1 MASVHKDP
9 NGRSPYYY
17 AAFLGPNGRQ
27 FKSTRQTDLKLAQ
40 KVADRWEET
49 ALAGKRGNL
58 TEAKVRRVLSDIL
71 ELTTGEPMHFASITD
86 FFKDWIQDKE
96 GSKKG
101 RTAQKYGPL
110 SASFLASLGKR
121 AKMNIAV
128 IGPADIRQWRSGL
141 QQEGLSAASVNGA
154 VRIISSAF
162 EQARRLGYIQV
173 NPCIGLDPLR
183 DDQKGEKD
191 IFTPEQIR
199 ALLVEAKG
207 TDWEGA
213 ILVGVSSGLRRGD
226 LVNLKWESVDTS
238 DPETWWL
245 RVLTQKTDKL
255 VNIAVHADLRRWLE
269 SIPRGVGKAP
279 VFPSLAGKSGG
290 GKSGIS
296 MQFKRLMDRAGV
308 KGRTLR
314 TGTGRGRTTSS
325 LTLHSLRDTF
335 ISRLANAGVAEDIRM
350 KIVAH
355 QTKAIHRGYTH
366 HDSEIF
372 KDAVLTIPSVL

>member
-49 ALAGKRGNL
+49 ALAGKKGVL
-58 TEAKVRRVLSDIL
+58 TEAKVRQVLSDIL
-71 ELTTGEPMHFASITD
+71 ELTTGEPMHFASIAD

-101 RTAQKYGPL
+101 RTAQKYAPL

-121 AKMNIAV
+121 AEMNIAV
-128 IGPADIRQWRSGL
+128 IGPPDIRQWRS
-141 QQEGLSAASVNGA
+141 QIKNEGLSAASVNGA

-191 IFTPEQIR
+191 VFTTDQIR
-199 ALLVEAKG
+199 ALLRAANG

-213 ILVGVSSGLRRGD
+213 ILIGVNSGLRRAD
-226 LVNLKWESVDTS
+226 LTNLKWESIDSS

-245 RVLTQKTDKL
+245 RVVTQKTDKI
-255 VNIAVHADLRRWLE
+255 VHVPIHADARRWLE
-269 SIPRGVGKAP
+269 SVPRGISKAP
-279 VFPSLAGKSGG
+279 VFPSLAGKSGS

-296 MQFKRLMDRAGV
+296 MQFKRIMERAGIR
-308 KGRTLR
+308 GRNLR
-314 TGTGRGRTTSS
+314 TGTGRGRNTSS

-335 ISRLANAGVAEDIRM
+335 ISRLANAGVAEDVRM

-366 HDSEIF
+366 HDSELI
-372 KDAVLTIPSVL
+372 KGAVLNISSVV